1 METRSLFYFL
11 MKKIQPKQFC
21 DMGSLDGAESLLFRK
36 VLINTNFYAF
46 EANPENFQFMV
57 QNEMLKTKNINV
69 YDFAVSD
76 KSDKCSFFIADE
88 NSDPTSLGC
97 YGNSSLLIPDIERIP
112 TLRTVK
118 EEVEVDAIRIDE
130 FLLKKESIINAALWI
145 DVEGAAWQVL
155 KGMENIKDDVCL
167 INVEVE
173 KEAKWKN
180 QKTLSDVQSLMNKFG
195 FSEIARK
202 LPNGWRVGDF
212 IFINDKYKKELSK
225 IDIII
230 CKLQAIIWFQLL
242 IPIIRKLLP
251 KKFYFIIKKKYMGW
265 A

>member
-1 METRSLFYFL
+1 
-11 MKKIQPKQFC
+11 MKKVQPKQFC
-21 DMGSLDGAESLLFRK
+21 DIGSLDGAESLFFRR

-69 YDFAVSD
+69 YNFAIND
-76 KSDKCSFFIADE
+76 KSGKCSFFIADE
-88 NSDPTSLGC
+88 NSDPTSLGN
-97 YGNSSLLIPDIERIP
+97 YGNSSLLIPDIDSIP
-112 TLRTVK
+112 TLRKVK

-130 FLLKKESIINAALWI
+130 FLLNKERIINAALWI

-173 KEAKWKN
+173 KEPKWKN
-180 QKTLSDVQSLMNKFG
+180 QKTLSDVQYLMNKFG

-202 LPNGWRVGDF
+202 LPDGNRVGDF
-212 IFINDKYKKELSK
+212 IFINDKYRKQLNN

-230 CKLQAIIWFQLL
+230 CKLQAIILFQLL

-251 KKFYFIIKKKYMGW
+251 IKFYLKIRNMFFV
-265 A
+265 